1 MSPGAKAGA
10 APWPRQPSPGLQ
22 LGSRLQAQVSLF
34 RRVLYP
40 ERASQVSHAHSSA
53 NKPCQPWKGPTGE
66 VGGKALLCPCGRGSC
81 GPSWGE
87 PRARLGLSG
96 VLLSRMPTS
105 GRAAARGGPGGLPE
119 VCGRPRWAA
128 LPWGWAGGR
137 SAPPH
142 LVPGGG
148 LAPLSPTRRRGLSR
162 LSVAPGGCLAAPGSE
177 PAPGVLSA
185 ALPALGPGA
194 RAKSRW
200 SRTLGRGEGPGP
212 EVPCFLHKQPGAG
225 AILFLFPIFTSL
237 LALFSSWGR

>member
-87 PRARLGLSG
+87 PRARLGLSLWCPALPHAHVGPRGCTWWSRGPARG
-96 VLLSRMPTS
+96 VRPAQVGRPAMGMG
-105 GRAAARGGPGGLPE
+105 GRAVRTPPPRARRWVGTPVADEVQRAQPLVRGPRRVLGGAGIRACSRGPLRGASCPG
-119 VCGRPRWAA
+119 
-128 LPWGWAGGR
+128 
-137 SAPPH
+137 
-142 LVPGGG
+142 
-148 LAPLSPTRRRGLSR
+148 
-162 LSVAPGGCLAAPGSE
+162 PGSE
-177 PAPGVLSA
+177 GEVPMEPDAGA
-185 ALPALGPGA
+185 GGGAGPRGA
-194 RAKSRW
+194 VFPTQTTGRW
-200 SRTLGRGEGPGP
+200 SN
-212 EVPCFLHKQPGAG
+212 F
-225 AILFLFPIFTSL
+225 IFISYFYFPVGSF
-237 LALFSSWGR
+237 